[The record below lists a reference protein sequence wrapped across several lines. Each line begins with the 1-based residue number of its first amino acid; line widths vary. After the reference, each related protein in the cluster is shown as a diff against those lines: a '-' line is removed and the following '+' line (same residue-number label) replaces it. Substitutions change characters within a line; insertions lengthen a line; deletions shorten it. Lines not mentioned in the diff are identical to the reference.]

1 MSQAH
6 RPVLLAEALSLI
18 DPKPGGVYV
27 DGTLG
32 AGGHAE
38 AILEASSPDGLLLG
52 LDRDP
57 GALELAQKRLERFGR
72 RFIAAEDTFDCIGG
86 QLAAIGKKTADGI
99 LLDLGVSS
107 MQLDQ
112 AARGFSFMKEGPL
125 DMRMGHARTSAADLV
140 ATLSTGEL
148 ADIFRR
154 LGEEPL
160 AGRYAQAITAARA
173 SEPITTTERLAMIIE
188 NATPAARRRTARTH
202 PATRVFQAL
211 RIAVNDELGQL
222 DRFLDQVPAWLSPGG
237 VLAVI
242 SYHSLE
248 DRRVKNALRR
258 LADPC
263 TCPPDLPVCVCGK
276 KPIVKIGRKKPV
288 TASEEEIKTNPR
300 ARSARLR
307 SAIRTEEAF

>member
-1 MSQAH
+1 MGEAH

-18 DPKPGGVYV
+18 APKPNGVYV

-57 GALELAQKRLERFGR
+57 GALDLAQKRLERFGH
-72 RFIAAEDTFDCIGG
+72 RFIAAQDTFDCIGG
-86 QLAAIGKKTADGI
+86 QLAAIGKDTADGI

-125 DMRMGHARTSAADLV
+125 DMRMGQGTSSAADLV

-148 ADIFRR
+148 ADLFRR
-154 LGEEPL
+154 LGEEPM
-160 AGRYAQAITAARA
+160 ARRYAEAIATARA
-173 SEPITTTERLAMIIE
+173 NEPITTTDRLSELIE
-188 NATPAARRRTARTH
+188 KATPAARRRTARTH

-222 DRFLDQVPAWLSPGG
+222 DRFLMQFPAWLTPGG

-248 DRRVKNALRR
+248 DRRVKAAFRS

-263 TCPPDLPVCVCGK
+263 TCPPELPMCACGK
-276 KPIVKIGRKKPV
+276 KPILKLGRKKPV
-288 TASEEEIKTNPR
+288 IAAATEIEQNPR

-307 SAIRTEEAF
+307 TAIRTEEAF